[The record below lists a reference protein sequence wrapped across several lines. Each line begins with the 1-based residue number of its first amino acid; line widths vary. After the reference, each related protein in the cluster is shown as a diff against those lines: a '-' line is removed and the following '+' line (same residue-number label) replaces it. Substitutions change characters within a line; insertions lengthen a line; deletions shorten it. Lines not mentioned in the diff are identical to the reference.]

1 MIPTIH
7 IGSSIRAELTRQQKT
22 MVWLADQL
30 GTARPNAYRIVRAS
44 SLQTDSLFR
53 ISKILEHDF
62 FAEYSRKL
70 AIDQTN
76 NNHKN
81 NNN

>member
-1 MIPTIH
+1 MTPTIH

-22 MVWLADQL
+22 MVWLADQI

-44 SLQTDSLFR
+44 SLQTDSLYR
-53 ISKILEHDF
+53 ISQILHYDF

-70 AIDQTN
+70 SISQ
-76 NNHKN
+76 KN
-81 NNN
+81 NPLKIK

>member
-1 MIPTIH
+1 MTPTIH

-53 ISKILEHDF
+53 ISKILDHDF
-62 FAEYSRKL
+62 FAEYSARF
-70 AIDQTN
+70 AIDKTK

-81 NNN
+81 KQ